1 LLSLTFFLTC
11 EDKITDPGKFGAV
24 HVEIVF
30 NNDNSQNNKQSTNNG
45 IESFTP
51 KKELFRTIGKNIE
64 TDEVAEENIQGLH
77 TEKDVNNS
85 VLNKSLSG
93 DITSI
98 TITISG
104 VDPVNVDVSSGE
116 TVSKTI
122 DGVPV
127 GQQTVK
133 IDLKDSVGTIIY
145 TQTQT
150 VEVTAGETSSPSFPA
165 EDFTPENVS
174 ITVTSPNGGEAWELG
189 STNEITW
196 TSSYVSGDVKIELY
210 QNGSAYQII
219 EGSTDNDGSYSW
231 TIPETHDEGTDYK
244 INISSVSDATVY
256 DESDANFTLS
266 AATQAGNYSLSF
278 DVDSDAGWGS
288 AQDRIVVSDPN
299 VPNPTAFTMSS
310 WVFPETKPSPYN
322 NRNLSIMGKWDGNG
336 EYLFRNQVTYDGSLY
351 FILRDDIVESP
362 AGQVPFNSWS
372 FVTTTYDGSVLKQY
386 VDGQLI
392 NSETLNL
399 TLPSSESDLT
409 IGEIH
414 MSNGHWYFW
423 SGKLDDISIW
433 DEAITDA
440 EITALYNSGTPIDA
454 SSNSGNYTSS
464 ANLQAY
470 WNFNEG
476 TGSILTDQ
484 TSNGNDGTI
493 YGATWSTDVPSGGT
507 NPPMIEVTNPNG
519 GEEWE
524 LGSSQNITWTST
536 NISGNVLI
544 SLFKGG
550 SFYMS
555 INTNTSDDGS
565 YSWTIPSSYDEADNY
580 KIRISYV
587 SDENEYDESDDN
599 FSLSADSQPTLTI
612 TSPNGGETWELGSSH
627 SITWNS
633 ANLSGNYVGIQ
644 LYSSGSYV
652 SSISSSTTDDG
663 SYTWSI
669 SSSQT
674 ESDYYQVKI
683 YSTSE
688 SSISDYSD
696 SYFTI
701 EEPTSSSCN
710 TPTNLQTYS
719 ITTTSAVLDWGSVS
733 GAISYNIMYRENG
746 ESWYMTSDIT
756 SSGANWSGLSANTT
770 YQWQVQS
777 DCGST
782 ASSWS
787 SIITFTTPDDGGGGG
802 SNADCDDPY
811 YCSDCDGCEGSCC
824 PNYCSGFYYYYNR
837 TCDGNGFCIG
847 ATSDYCPNG
856 CNDNGCL

>member
-1 LLSLTFFLTC
+1 MNFQSIKLQQYLLLFSLTFILTC
-11 EDKITDPGKFGAV
+11 EDKNTDSSKFGAV

-133 IDLKDSVGTIIY
+133 IDLKDSAGTIIY

-150 VEVTAGETSSPSFPA
+150 VEVTVGETSSPSFPA

-174 ITVTSPNGGEAWELG
+174 ITVTSPNGGETWELG
-189 STNEITW
+189 TTHDITW
-196 TSSYVSGDVKIELY
+196 NSSHSGLNIKIELY
-210 QNGSAYQII
+210 RGGYAYQ
-219 EGSTDNDGSYSW
+219 T
-231 TIPETHDEGTDYK
+231 
-244 INISSVSDATVY
+244 ISSS
-256 DESDANFTLS
+256 
-266 AATQAGNYSLSF
+266 
-278 DVDSDAGWGS
+278 
-288 AQDRIVVSDPN
+288 
-299 VPNPTAFTMSS
+299 
-310 WVFPETKPSPYN
+310 
-322 NRNLSIMGKWDGNG
+322 
-336 EYLFRNQVTYDGSLY
+336 
-351 FILRDDIVESP
+351 
-362 AGQVPFNSWS
+362 
-372 FVTTTYDGSVLKQY
+372 
-386 VDGQLI
+386 
-392 NSETLNL
+392 
-399 TLPSSESDLT
+399 
-409 IGEIH
+409 
-414 MSNGHWYFW
+414 
-423 SGKLDDISIW
+423 
-433 DEAITDA
+433 
-440 EITALYNSGTPIDA
+440 
-454 SSNSGNYTSS
+454 
-464 ANLQAY
+464 
-470 WNFNEG
+470 
-476 TGSILTDQ
+476 Q
-484 TSNGNDGTI
+484 TN
-493 YGATWSTDVPSGGT
+493 
-507 NPPMIEVTNPNG
+507 
-519 GEEWE
+519 
-524 LGSSQNITWTST
+524 
-536 NISGNVLI
+536 
-544 SLFKGG
+544 
-550 SFYMS
+550 
-555 INTNTSDDGS
+555 DGS
-565 YSWTIPSSYDEADNY
+565 YSWTIPSSYNSRTDY
-580 KIRISYV
+580 KVRISSV
-587 SDENEYDESDDN
+587 ADATVYDESDGN
-599 FSLSADSQPTLTI
+599 FTLAAPPSITV
-612 TSPNGGETWELGSSH
+612 TSPNGGETWERGSSH
-627 SITWNS
+627 SITWSSNDLPGS
-633 ANLSGNYVGIQ
+633 YVGIQ
-644 LYSSGSYV
+644 LYKNGSYS